1 MIPEELK
8 TAFLSVQA
16 DASLQKQQ
24 KENSVFYDIC
34 NTAVYFYGIYP
45 MAELCQLIQRQL
57 YRPISEEDL
66 IHWHT
71 YSAIYREEFFFKNGY
86 IISAALRNAP
96 EDVIALQ
103 QIQKMKK
110 RTFWPDAE
118 AMEILSIEQ
127 WLIEDQYYEPF
138 WDCAP
143 FLMENEFGDVMS
155 VSRFVEA
162 SIRTGATFDSLMGF
176 LSEQIFAFE
185 SMEQI
190 NEFIQIMMNI
200 WNNTPMWENCGYSL
214 AQIKRNDMKKN
225 KPQNNVQKGTVI
237 SLAEHRAKKKNK

>member
-1 MIPEELK
+1 
-8 TAFLSVQA
+8 
-16 DASLQKQQ
+16 
-24 KENSVFYDIC
+24 
-34 NTAVYFYGIYP
+34 
-45 MAELCQLIQRQL
+45 
-57 YRPISEEDL
+57 
-66 IHWHT
+66 
-71 YSAIYREEFFFKNGY
+71 
-86 IISAALRNAP
+86 
-96 EDVIALQ
+96 
-103 QIQKMKK
+103 
-110 RTFWPDAE
+110 
-118 AMEILSIEQ
+118 MEILSIEQ